1 MAHSAVGA
9 ANNHAADRDCNGW
22 RLPKA
27 YRVCGADGLI
37 SQKRGWASNRKTP
50 EDVRLAAIAIVKE
63 RALAGRPTKG
73 MMHPGFRGV
82 GKIVLLNRLL
92 GIASDQEFQTAK
104 IEAPEGGASR

>member
-37 SQKRGWASNRKTP
+37 YQKRGWASNRKTP

-63 RALAGRPTKG
+63 RARRTADEGHDAPWLSR
-73 MMHPGFRGV
+73 RGH
-82 GKIVLLNRLL
+82 
-92 GIASDQEFQTAK
+92 DC
-104 IEAPEGGASR
+104 APESSARHR